1 MRLDSMVRF
10 RIPKVIRARLAR
22 IAKEKFKTMPEV
34 CREALR
40 DYAETHEIQTET
52 KSNQEAA

>member
-1 MRLDSMVRF
+1 MVRF